1 MGGFNP
7 LGVTNEGM
15 ADGDATGDALGGALQ
30 SAIDQVKLLQLS
42 EDGSDGEESE
52 EKDKKQEDFV
62 RLLFKRI
69 AQAKKPKE
77 KWEKAYEVDR
87 SHDYVR
93 GFQRSMED
101 EKDAQGDRKYQL
113 NRILAAM
120 KTKIPRMF
128 YYAPYARVRAARGR
142 EDTPQSNLATRA
154 SLLQDTLNSIIRQ
167 KNTRFKAETMLALK
181 EAQWAFG
188 LIEIGYEAEWGENP
202 YSKKPTL
209 VENDE
214 ARDDLEAFGKIGPEP
229 EEDEEITQALSTL
242 KEVPQTETF
251 YVKHIP
257 ARQFYASSND
267 RSSTEAMDWVG
278 YWEWMYVEDIKR
290 SPSFK
295 NTKDLKATAKAAE
308 GSGVDKEFSPI
319 GNSDKSEEVPPD
331 MVRVWKVWDQRDM
344 VRYVIAEGHDKILK
358 ETQYVY
364 LPLFPLRL
372 EVMPGEWYPIPPV
385 FSQLVEQDEFN
396 DAREWLRLVRKGT
409 RPRYTYDKAA
419 FPDTELEKLETD
431 EFGTFIGVD
440 NQNMNA
446 IQPVQQPTFSEATVR
461 TLALSEQGFAEAS
474 ASSATARLTR
484 GAGGKPTAKEV
495 GSLEESGDIRDSYE
509 QQELAEWMG
518 LICYGLIE
526 CAVEKMTLPQW
537 VLINTDPRSPV
548 FQMEAQVIAQTYQEI
563 TSDMLAEA
571 HGGAQWDVTVD
582 VESLSPVSESQHA
595 ARIMQALQMLS
606 ASPVGMLLSLA
617 PPLLKT
623 MLNLMGIRAASD
635 QESIFAA
642 LQAKQQME
650 QQMAMMGGG
659 GPPGVA
665 PSAGAP
671 SPRPGG
677 AGGNPEPPAG
687 EKASAPPG
695 NPGPP
700 PQGPAR

>member
-1 MGGFNP
+1 MGGFNITSEGSP
-7 LGVTNEGM
+7 DFGVT
-15 ADGDATGDALGGALQ
+15 GDVLSGSLQ
-30 SAIDQVKLLQLS
+30 GAIDEVKLLQLA
-42 EDGSDGEESE
+42 DQGGDSE
-52 EKDKKQEDFV
+52 EEHDKKQEDFV

-69 AQAKKPKE
+69 TQAKKPKE

-113 NRILAAM
+113 NRILAAL
-120 KTKIPRMF
+120 KTKLPRLF
-128 YYAPYARVRAARGR
+128 YYAPYVRVRAARGR

-154 SLLQDTLNSIIRQ
+154 SLLQDTLNSIIRHPD
-167 KNTRFKAETMLALK
+167 TRFKPETMLALK
-181 EAQWAFG
+181 ESQWAFG
-188 LIEIGYEAEWGENP
+188 IVEIGYEAEWVENP

-214 ARDDLEAFGKIGPEP
+214 ARDDLEAFNKVEPEP
-229 EEDEEITQALSTL
+229 EEDEEITQALSALTQ
-242 KEVPQTETF
+242 VPQTETF

-278 YWEWMYVEDIKR
+278 YWEWMYVEDVKR

-295 NTKDLKATAKAAE
+295 NTKDLKATAKAA
-308 GSGVDKEFSPI
+308 GDVGTDKEFTPI
-319 GNSDKSEEVPPD
+319 GNTDKSEEIPPD
-331 MVRVWKVWDQRDM
+331 MVRVWKIWDQRDK

-358 ETQYVY
+358 ETSYNY
-364 LPLFPLRL
+364 LPLYPLRL
-372 EVMPGEWYPIPPV
+372 EVMPGEWYPIPPI
-385 FSQLVEQDEFN
+385 FSQLMEQDEFN

-409 RPRYTYDKAA
+409 RPRYMYDKAA

-440 NQNMNA
+440 NQNMGA

-474 ASSATARLTR
+474 AASATARLTR

-518 LICYGLIE
+518 MVCFGLME

-537 VLINTDPRSPV
+537 VLINSDPRSPV
-548 FQMEAQVIAQTYQEI
+548 FPMEAQVIAQTYQEV
-563 TSDMLAEA
+563 TADMMAEA
-571 HGGAQWDVTVD
+571 HGGSQWDVVVD
-582 VESLSPVSESQHA
+582 VESLSPVSEQQHA
-595 ARIMQALQMLS
+595 ARIMQALQMLA

-650 QQMAMMGGG
+650 QQMAMAGAG

-665 PSAGAP
+665 PTAGAP
-671 SPRPGG
+671 SPRAGG
-677 AGGNPEPPAG
+677 AGGAPEPPAG
-687 EKASAPPG
+687 SAPAG

>member
-1 MGGFNP
+1 MGGFNVTTEGSP
-7 LGVTNEGM
+7 DFGVT
-15 ADGDATGDALGGALQ
+15 GDVLAGSLQ
-30 SAIDQVKLLQLS
+30 SAIDEVKLLQLAEGGGDS
-42 EDGSDGEESE
+42 EE
-52 EKDKKQEDFV
+52 EKDKKQEDYV

-77 KWEKAYEVDR
+77 KWEKNYEVDR

-93 GFQRSMED
+93 GFQRTQED

-128 YYAPYARVRAARGR
+128 YYAPYVRVRAARGR

-167 KNTRFKAETMLALK
+167 PGTRFKPETMLALK

-188 LIEIGYEAEWGENP
+188 LVEIGYEAEWGENP
-202 YSKKPTL
+202 YAKKPTL

-214 ARDDLEAFGKIGPEP
+214 ARDDLEAFGKVQPEP
-229 EEDEEITQALSTL
+229 EEDEDSEITQAFSALT
-242 KEVPQTETF
+242 EVPQTETF

-257 ARQFYASSND
+257 ARQFYVSSND

-278 YWEWMYVEDIKR
+278 YWEWMYVEDVKR

-295 NTKDLKATAKAAE
+295 NTKDLKATAKAA
-308 GSGVDKEFSPI
+308 GDIGVDKEFTPI
-319 GNSDKSEEVPPD
+319 GNTDKTEEVPPD
-331 MVRVWKVWDQRDM
+331 MVRVWKIWDQRDKI
-344 VRYVIAEGHDKILK
+344 RYVIAEGHDKILK
-358 ETQYVY
+358 ETPYSY
-364 LPLFPLRL
+364 LPLYPLRL

-385 FSQLVEQDEFN
+385 FSQLMEQDEFN

-440 NQNMNA
+440 NANMNA

-474 ASSATARLTR
+474 AASATARLTR

-495 GSLEESGDIRDSYE
+495 GALEESGDIRDSYE

-518 LICYGLIE
+518 NVCYGLME
-526 CAVEKMTLPQW
+526 CAVDKMTLPQW
-537 VLINTDPRSPV
+537 VLINSDPRSPV
-548 FQMEAQVIAQTYQEI
+548 FQMEAQIIAQTYQEV
-563 TSDMLAEA
+563 TSDMMVEA
-571 HGGAQWDVTVD
+571 HGGMQWDVVVD

-595 ARIMQALQMLS
+595 ARIMQALQMIA

-623 MLNLMGIRAASD
+623 MLNLMGVRSAAD
-635 QESIFAA
+635 QEQIFAA
-642 LQAKQQME
+642 LQAKIQME
-650 QQMAMMGGG
+650 QQMAMAGAG

-677 AGGNPEPPAG
+677 AGGGPEPPAG
-687 EKASAPPG
+687 EKASPPPG

-700 PQGPAR
+700 PQGPR